1 MTENLAH
8 PQFSKGL
15 SGYKVEEVDSYIDK
29 VLDTIKDLKDQ
40 NEVLEEKIGVL
51 AESLQKYREDE
62 DSLREALL
70 GAQKMGDSIVK
81 NANNK
86 AEITMREASVKAAHI
101 VEEARKKVEDEKD
114 EQEAGRILD
123 NLLARQDEALQ
134 LAAAVQTQ
142 LAQAET
148 AAQDVRRSE
157 DDVADV
163 RNRMERLREEQRALN
178 GPAREVLESQTTA
191 LRQLRALSS
200 TLATEQERL
209 AELEG
214 RLISETPARSI
225 KNLPLLLLGAALFLA
240 GAGTLLAAWRL
251 GVTSLPLTQGL
262 EMPVNLWS
270 GYLILFCGVGF
281 LAAGL
286 PHDGPE
292 RRRRKN
298 EFAHLQSRRDACAAH
313 VAELKEQ
320 ARADAIA
327 NGIRKENPNAN
338 IVYIKGDQ
346 FTNEL
351 IAAIQNGKNI
361 EFRSKY
367 READLFL
374 IDDVQFIAGKEST
387 QEEFFHTFN
396 KLYEEHKQI
405 VMTSD
410 RKPSDMLTLEDR
422 LKTRFE
428 WGLLADIQPPDY
440 ETRMAILK
448 NKAKNLGLNLSDD
461 VCNYIAINVTN
472 NVRQIEGTVKKIL
485 AYRDLNNM
493 PLDLPNISRA
503 IDDMFKSEGN
513 ALPTPSLI
521 ISQVCKFYSIDEVL
535 LRGTQK
541 NKGTAE
547 ARQIAMYLI
556 RKLTNLSL
564 PDIGKEFARDH
575 STVLYAIRKV
585 EVALKN
591 GDTTMQNNIRDIT
604 ANINSCL

>member
-1 MTENLAH
+1 MVSSAYVWAKILSYIEEQLGATVVSSAFDDAEVVELNEEHLILYSPSDFRRDLIRRRYTTYIHEALKEIFKSDAKLMVFGDEERESFNARGASKTSMDFN
-8 PQFSKGL
+8 PQFTFDNFVVGPSNRFAHSAAIAVSKTPGQVYNPL
-15 SGYKVEEVDSYIDK
+15 FIY
-29 VLDTIKDLKDQ
+29 
-40 NEVLEEKIGVL
+40 
-51 AESLQKYREDE
+51 
-62 DSLREALL
+62 
-70 GAQKMGDSIVK
+70 
-81 NANNK
+81 
-86 AEITMREASVKAAHI
+86 
-101 VEEARKKVEDEKD
+101 
-114 EQEAGRILD
+114 
-123 NLLARQDEALQ
+123 
-134 LAAAVQTQ
+134 
-142 LAQAET
+142 
-148 AAQDVRRSE
+148 
-157 DDVADV
+157 
-163 RNRMERLREEQRALN
+163 
-178 GPAREVLESQTTA
+178 GP
-191 LRQLRALSS
+191 
-200 TLATEQERL
+200 
-209 AELEG
+209 
-214 RLISETPARSI
+214 P
-225 KNLPLLLLGAALFLA
+225 
-240 GAGTLLAAWRL
+240 
-251 GVTSLPLTQGL
+251 
-262 EMPVNLWS
+262 
-270 GYLILFCGVGF
+270 GVG
-281 LAAGL
+281 
-286 PHDGPE
+286 
-292 RRRRKN
+292 KT
-298 EFAHLQSRRDACAAH
+298 HL
-313 VAELKEQ
+313 LY
-320 ARADAIA
+320 AIA
-327 NGIRKENPNAN
+327 NGIRRNNPDAN
-338 IVYIKGDQ
+338 VVYIKGDQ
-346 FTNEL
+346 FTIEL

-422 LKTRFE
+422 LKSRFE

-448 NKAKNLGLNLSDD
+448 NKAKSLGLSLSDD

-521 ISQVCKFYSIDEVL
+521 ISQVCKFYSVDETV

-541 NKGTAE
+541 NKGIAE
-547 ARQIAMYLI
+547 ARQVAMYLI

-564 PDIGKEFARDH
+564 PDIGKEFAKDH
-575 STVLYAIRKV
+575 STVLYNIRKV

-591 GDTTMQNNIRDIT
+591 GDTNMQNNIRDIT

>member
-1 MTENLAH
+1 MYSSAYVWAKVLSHMEERLGAVTVSAWFDDAEVVELNENNLILYSPSDFRREIIRRRCTDYIQDALKEVFNSDAKLMVFGDEELDAFKQKGKSVSSMDFN
-8 PQFSKGL
+8 PQFTFDNFVVGPSNRFAHSAAIAVSK
-15 SGYKVEEVDSYIDK
+15 
-29 VLDTIKDLKDQ
+29 
-40 NEVLEEKIGVL
+40 
-51 AESLQKYREDE
+51 
-62 DSLREALL
+62 
-70 GAQKMGDSIVK
+70 
-81 NANNK
+81 
-86 AEITMREASVKAAHI
+86 
-101 VEEARKKVEDEKD
+101 
-114 EQEAGRILD
+114 
-123 NLLARQDEALQ
+123 
-134 LAAAVQTQ
+134 
-142 LAQAET
+142 
-148 AAQDVRRSE
+148 
-157 DDVADV
+157 
-163 RNRMERLREEQRALN
+163 
-178 GPAREVLESQTTA
+178 
-191 LRQLRALSS
+191 
-200 TLATEQERL
+200 
-209 AELEG
+209 
-214 RLISETPARSI
+214 TPGQVY
-225 KNLPLLLLGAALFLA
+225 NPLFLY
-240 GAGTLLAAWRL
+240 G
-251 GVTSLPLTQGL
+251 P
-262 EMPVNLWS
+262 P
-270 GYLILFCGVGF
+270 GVG
-281 LAAGL
+281 
-286 PHDGPE
+286 
-292 RRRRKN
+292 KT
-298 EFAHLQSRRDACAAH
+298 HL
-313 VAELKEQ
+313 LY
-320 ARADAIA
+320 AIA

-338 IVYIKGDQ
+338 IVYIKVDQ